1 MSSASLWMRFRQ
13 TLGRSLREMGQAL
26 DRVGVRGQ
34 QIVHGRKRLVGD
46 DPHIFDDFLSRHRH
60 QMPLL
65 ERGSPR
71 VDEHVAYLA
80 PCSTLIGSVRIGPGS
95 SVWYKAIL
103 RADFCE
109 NAYND
114 DVEPWKLNEQ
124 RLVDGSPA
132 VGGAIYI
139 GKDSNVQDGCVITA
153 RQQHTVIG
161 DGVTI
166 GHLAQ
171 IHSATVNDHC
181 LIGMGSILLEG
192 SVVEEES
199 FVAAG
204 AVVQPNTTVSSGELW
219 VGNPARKLRD
229 LTEQEREKLH
239 YQASEVSASSC
250 MCVVVSSFSF

>member
-13 TLGRSLREMGQAL
+13 TIGRSLREMGQAL

-34 QIVHGRKRLVGD
+34 QIVHGRTRLVGD
-46 DPHIFDDFLSRHRH
+46 DPHKFDDFLSRHRH
-60 QMPLL
+60 RMPLL
-65 ERGSPR
+65 ERGTPR
-71 VDEHVAYLA
+71 ISQDVAYLA

-95 SVWYKAIL
+95 SVWYKTIL
-103 RADFCE
+103 RADSCK

-124 RLVDGSPA
+124 RFVDGSSSL
-132 VGGAIYI
+132 GGAIYI
-139 GKDSNVQDGCVITA
+139 GEDSNVQDGCVITA
-153 RQQHTVIG
+153 RQAHTVIG

-171 IHSATVNDHC
+171 IHSSTVHDHC

-192 SVVEEES
+192 SVIEEEA

-229 LTEQEREKLH
+229 LTDKERERLH
-239 YQASEVSASSC
+239 YQASEVGKWLWL
-250 MCVVVSSFSF
+250 

>member
-13 TLGRSLREMGQAL
+13 TLGKSLREMGQAV
-26 DRVGVRGQ
+26 DRVGVRGE

-46 DPHIFDDFLSRHRH
+46 DPHLFDDFLSRHRH
-60 QMPLL
+60 MMPLL
-65 ERGSPR
+65 ERGTPR
-71 VDEHVAYLA
+71 VDDHVAYLA

-103 RADFCE
+103 RADVCE

-124 RLVDGSPA
+124 RFQDGSA
-132 VGGAIYI
+132 SVGGAIYI
-139 GKDSNVQDGCVITA
+139 GSDSNVQDACVITA
-153 RQQHTVIG
+153 RQNHTVIG
-161 DGVTI
+161 NGVTI

-171 IHSATVNDHC
+171 IHSATVHDHC

-192 SVVEEES
+192 SVVEEEA

-204 AVVQPNTTVSSGELW
+204 AVVQPNTVVSSGELW

-229 LTEQEREKLH
+229 LTDHEREKLH
-239 YQASEVSASSC
+239 YQASEVRA
-250 MCVVVSSFSF
+250 VIR